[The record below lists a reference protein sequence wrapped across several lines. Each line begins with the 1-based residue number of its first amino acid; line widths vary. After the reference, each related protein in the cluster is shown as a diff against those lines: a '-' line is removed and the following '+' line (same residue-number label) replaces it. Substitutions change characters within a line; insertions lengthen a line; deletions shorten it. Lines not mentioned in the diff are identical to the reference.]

1 VRSLLEPLIGPF
13 RTYEI
18 ERRSGLMPHL
28 VSSADRLVLHL
39 LANTGNKSKKLRA
52 REEFLPLADVKVRL
66 RLPPGRGVRSVM
78 LLRSRR
84 RPLWHSRAGWI
95 EMTVPQVLVHEA
107 VQVELT

>member
-1 VRSLLEPLIGPF
+1 LEAVYYETRMKAVLELVRSLLEPLIGRF

-66 RLPPGRGVRSVM
+66 RLAACARSCSSGPGAGRSGTPGRAG
-78 LLRSRR
+78 SR
-84 RPLWHSRAGWI
+84 
-95 EMTVPQVLVHEA
+95 
-107 VQVELT
+107 